1 MRQSLFDI
9 RKGRTERL
17 TVSFTKEV
25 SPLAEELNGMLDQT
39 TEVLGRARS
48 HVGNLAHALKT
59 PLAVLGNESASPT
72 EKIPDIVDEQTQL
85 MRRHVDHHLV
95 RARAMGQAPLLRGQT
110 ALLPVM
116 ELLSR
121 LLRLRTCCFA
131 ASSTIVRKCTEIWL
145 ITPANGPKEKFH
157 FRLRHCPKLVVA
169 GSKFVC
175 KSMMTGQ
182 VFRRRNVR
190 KYLGVAGAPTKRHRA
205 VVLSL

>member
-59 PLAVLGNESASPT
+59 PLAVLRNKSASPT

-85 MRRHVDHHLV
+85 MRRHVDHHLA
-95 RARAMGQAPLLRGQT
+95 RARAMGQATLLRGQT

-121 LLRLRTCCFA
+121 LLRLTTWCFA
-131 ASSTIVRKCTEIWL
+131 ASSTIVRKCSEIWL
-145 ITPANGPKEKFH
+145 ITPANRPKEKFH
-157 FRLRHCPKLVVA
+157 CQLRHCR
-169 GSKFVC
+169 SW
-175 KSMMTGQ
+175 
-182 VFRRRNVR
+182 
-190 KYLGVAGAPTKRHRA
+190 
-205 VVLSL
+205 